1 MKKILLISLAVAY
14 NFTLVAQ
21 NDWKLSKDNNGI
33 KVYSK
38 KEDDAKF
45 KSVKVVCDIEGTIDK
60 LITVLKNISNNK
72 NWVYNTKQSY
82 IIKNV
87 TGNEIIYYEE
97 TGLPWPLNNRDVV
110 INMRFNR
117 DDVHKTL
124 TIEANGL
131 QGQPEVKKG
140 NVRLGYFKGIW
151 QITTKDSK
159 HINITYL
166 LTIDPGGSVPAWA
179 YNLFLS
185 TGPYNTFNNLA
196 EQLKKN

>member
-1 MKKILLISLAVAY
+1 MKKIFLLSITFVSNVIL
-14 NFTLVAQ
+14 FAQ
-21 NDWKLSKDNNGI
+21 DDWKLSKESNGI

-38 KEDDAKF
+38 KADDAKF
-45 KSVKVVCDIEGTIDK
+45 KSVKVVCEIEGTIDK
-60 LITVLKNISNNK
+60 LVAVLKNISNNK

-87 TGNEIIYYEE
+87 SSNEITYYEE

-117 DDVHKTL
+117 DDAHKTL
-124 TIEANGL
+124 NIEANGL

-196 EQLKKN
+196 ELLKKS